1 MKIDL
6 HCHTKMTKQGDGKGR
21 NVTTEVFRQKV
32 ANADVKIIAIT
43 NHNHFD
49 YTQYIELGDAV
60 NEICQVWPGVEID
73 IKQEHGSKWH
83 LVVVANPN
91 NAEEFAQKVN
101 KLFSGKSI
109 ETVTCT
115 IQEVYQALNDCDTIY
130 IAHFHKKPSIS
141 EEDRDELLHIVG
153 DTARVFNETS
163 DHKALGVFA
172 NHGFNVLIGSDVKN
186 WDDYEKSTFAE
197 LRLPVASF
205 QQFCLLAKRDSTVVN
220 TLLNKKKYNTMTA
233 SPHHTVKI
241 KLNLYEDMNIVFGQ
255 KGTGKSEILQTLYS
269 EAKAFGINS
278 LLYKG
283 VEKDEKFGEILDTKT
298 VDRDI
303 SKINANDCESE
314 FTRIFEW
321 TEKTPTLLASYLS
334 WCSTKEH
341 NTNKSRMKITD
352 SSDLVDLEPSCTS
365 IHHSNYKQIKLINET
380 ISRID
385 PSLYLDEHD
394 VEKLKELL
402 EKLLNNNKKKLL
414 QCIIEEKATS
424 LVNFS
429 LRSIKS
435 IADKKSSTVSKP
447 PSTGFRE
454 YALNRIKLKQH
465 ANSIIRNLQSK
476 EHNEMK
482 HLGEIDGKG
491 QVYINTKYRV
501 LCDESRTNEFSLGIR
516 NLRDVIAKLYDIER
530 NACKLDVANLVV
542 EFAQKC
548 QEMQVDSLE
557 KFLGISRQI
566 VLEDGSI
573 YSPSSGEKSI
583 LMLQQVLS
591 SDADAY
597 FLDEPEL
604 GMGNSY
610 IDSSVRPI
618 LSDLAKKHKMVVVA
632 THNANIAVRTLPY
645 TSILRTHKNGV
656 YATYTGNPFDDRL
669 VNIEDSNDVRSW
681 TAESL
686 HTLEG
691 GKEAFYERKSI
702 YETK

>member
-6 HCHTKMTKQGDGKGR
+6 HCHTKMTKKGDGEGR

-49 YTQYIELGDAV
+49 YTQYIELRDVV

-83 LVVVANPN
+83 LVVVANPD

-115 IQEVYQALNDCDTIY
+115 IQEVYKALNDCDTIY

-141 EEDRDELLHIVG
+141 EEDREELLRVVG

-241 KLNLYEDMNIVFGQ
+241 KLNIYEDMNIVFGQ
-255 KGTGKSEILQTLYS
+255 KGTGKSEILQTLYN
-269 EAKAFGINS
+269 EAKALGINS

-283 VEKDEKFGEILDTKT
+283 VEKDEKFSEILDTRN

-303 SKINANDCESE
+303 SKINANDCELE

-334 WCSTKEH
+334 WCSTRDH

-352 SSDLVDLEPSCTS
+352 SSDLVDLEPSCTR

-380 ISRID
+380 ISKID

-394 VEKLKELL
+394 VKKLKELL
-402 EKLLNNNKKKLL
+402 EKLLINNKKKLL
-414 QCIIEEKATS
+414 QCIIEEQATL

-447 PSTGFRE
+447 ASTGFRE
-454 YALNRIKLKQH
+454 FALNRIELKQH
-465 ANSIIRNLQSK
+465 ANSIIKNLQSK
-476 EHNEMK
+476 EHNETK
-482 HLGEIDGKG
+482 YLGEIDGKG
-491 QVYINTKYRV
+491 QVYINTKYRL
-501 LCDESRTNEFSLGIR
+501 LCDESRTNEFFLGIR
-516 NLRDVIAKLYDIER
+516 NLRDVIAKLRDIER
-530 NACKLDVANLVV
+530 NACKIDVANLVV

-548 QEMQVDSLE
+548 HEMQVDSLE

-566 VLEDGSI
+566 VLEDGSL

-632 THNANIAVRTLPY
+632 THNANIA
-645 TSILRTHKNGV
+645 
-656 YATYTGNPFDDRL
+656 
-669 VNIEDSNDVRSW
+669 E
-681 TAESL
+681 
-686 HTLEG
+686 
-691 GKEAFYERKSI
+691 ER
-702 YETK
+702 YPTCQY